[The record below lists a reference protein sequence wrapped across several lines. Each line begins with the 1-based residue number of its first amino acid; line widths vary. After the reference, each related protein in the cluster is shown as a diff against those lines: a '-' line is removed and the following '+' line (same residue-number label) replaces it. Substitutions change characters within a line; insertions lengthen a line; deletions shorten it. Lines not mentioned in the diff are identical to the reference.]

1 MNYFKK
7 LMGDRIY
14 LSPKGVSD
22 EEIEKFT
29 EWMNDFQVTDYTG
42 RSGQIT
48 TLVGEKDWLENSAK
62 NNENR
67 NFDIIDLN
75 NDKLVGTIGLEHFNW
90 IERSAVLGI
99 FIGDENY
106 RSNGYGTEAIKLLLE
121 YGFKYLNLH
130 SIRLDLLSVNERA
143 HKCYLKCGFKDTG
156 KSREEVFLNGKYYD
170 KLHKFLFDAVYY
182 NPVAKSE
189 EAKVFGIVEGLYNY
203 YIKHKK

>member
-1 MNYFKK
+1 MMYFKK
-7 LMGDRIY
+7 LVGDRIY
-14 LSPKGVSD
+14 LSPKGASD

-29 EWMNDFQVTDYTG
+29 EWMNDFKVTDYTG

-67 NFDIIDLN
+67 NFNIVDLN
-75 NDKLVGTIGLEHFNW
+75 NDKLVGAIGLEHFNW
-90 IERSAVLGI
+90 IQRSAVLGI

-130 SIRLDLLSVNERA
+130 SIRLN
-143 HKCYLKCGFKDTG
+143 
-156 KSREEVFLNGKYYD
+156 
-170 KLHKFLFDAVYY
+170 
-182 NPVAKSE
+182 
-189 EAKVFGIVEGLYNY
+189 I
-203 YIKHKK
+203 